1 MKRKNYFLGEELIR
15 RGAATL
21 EQVDRALSLQTE
33 TKESLGAIMVRLGF
47 ISEHMLLEVLAD
59 QLNLPYLDPT
69 TAPIEKEVLNRV
81 PAKVAQH
88 YHIFPIRIQNQGILV
103 ASNDPLR
110 HDLLE
115 ELRAIL
121 TAEIQF
127 ALAERRKIDQAI
139 QKYYGIG
146 ASVLEDLVRDDLKK
160 TKPKPV
166 AETVTA
172 SSSDVEDVGAS
183 QAEGTVRNL
192 VNQLLFDAQKK
203 RASDIHIE
211 PFADHLTIRY
221 RVDGALV
228 DANVPE
234 TIQKFHA
241 NIISRIKIMAN
252 LDVSEKRLPQD
263 GRIKIKSEKDELDLR
278 VSILPTT
285 FGEAIVIRIL
295 TPARLVGLEQ
305 IGFSSTHLTQIRKA
319 LQKNAGIFLLTGP
332 TGSGKTTTLYA
343 CLKELNEAGK
353 KIITIEDPIEY
364 QISGVVQMQTHPK
377 IGLTFASGLRH
388 MLRHD
393 PDVMMVGETRDLETA
408 EISIRSALT
417 GHLVLSTLHTND
429 APGAVARLMDMG
441 IEAYLVA
448 SSLEGVIAQRLVR
461 QICKHC
467 KQADDKLPTAVPAGI
482 SLAGVTCY
490 RGKGCEQC
498 NGTGYFGRVAIHE
511 VLIIDD
517 YLRDCISRNMTL
529 VQFRDEAV
537 KRGMKRLV
545 EDGIEKVKQGIT
557 TVSEVI
563 QYA

>member
-1 MKRKNYFLGEELIR
+1 MEVMKRKNYFLGEELIR
-15 RGAATL
+15 RGGATL

-33 TKESLGAIMVRLGF
+33 TKESLGSIMVRLGF
-47 ISEHMLLEVLAD
+47 ISEHALLEVLSD
-59 QLNLPYLDPT
+59 QLNLSYIDPM
-69 TAPIEKEVLNRV
+69 TAPIEKEALNRV

-88 YHIFPIRIQNQGILV
+88 YHIFPIKVQNQGLLV
-103 ASNDPLR
+103 VSNDPLR
-110 HDLLE
+110 HELLE

-121 TAEIQF
+121 STDIQF

-139 QKYYGIG
+139 QRYYGTG
-146 ASVLEDLVRDDLKK
+146 ASVLEDLVRDDLRK
-160 TKPKPV
+160 TKPKAGV
-166 AETVTA
+166 SELQ
-172 SSSDVEDVGAS
+172 SDVEDVGGS

-192 VNQLLFDAQKK
+192 VNQLLFDGQKK

-211 PFADHLTIRY
+211 PFADHLSIRY
-221 RVDGALV
+221 RIDGALV

-263 GRIKIKSEKDELDLR
+263 GRIKIKMEKDELDLR

-285 FGEAIVIRIL
+285 FGESIVIRIL
-295 TPARLVGLEQ
+295 TPARLVGLDQ
-305 IGFSSTHLTQIRKA
+305 IGFSSQHLIEIRKV

-364 QISGVVQMQTHPK
+364 QISGVVQMQIHPK

-393 PDVMMVGETRDLETA
+393 PDVLMVGETRDLETA

-417 GHLVLSTLHTND
+417 GHLVFSTLHTND

-461 QICKHC
+461 QICKNC
-467 KQADDKLPTAVPAGI
+467 KQIDDKVPTAIPSGI
-482 SLAGVTCY
+482 SLSGITCY
-490 RGKGCEQC
+490 RGRGCEQC
-498 NGTGYFGRVAIHE
+498 GGTGYYGRIAIHE
-511 VLIIDD
+511 VLVIDD

-537 KRGMKRLV
+537 KRGMKRLAQ
-545 EDGIEKVKQGIT
+545 DGIEKVKQGIT

>member
-33 TKESLGAIMVRLGF
+33 TKESLGSIMVRLGF
-47 ISEHMLLEVLAD
+47 ISEHALLDVLSD
-59 QLNLPYLDPT
+59 QLNLPYIDPM
-69 TAPIEKEVLNRV
+69 TAPIEREVLSRV

-88 YHIFPIRIQNQGILV
+88 YHVFPIKIQSQGLLV

-110 HDLLE
+110 HELLE

-121 TAEIQF
+121 STDIQF

-139 QKYYGIG
+139 QKYYGTG

-160 TKPKPV
+160 AKPKTSAV
-166 AETVTA
+166 ESQAE
-172 SSSDVEDVGAS
+172 VEDVGAS

-192 VNQLLFDAQKK
+192 VNQLLFDGQKK

-211 PFADHLTIRY
+211 PFADHLSIRY
-221 RVDGALV
+221 RIDGALV

-241 NIISRIKIMAN
+241 NIISRIKIMAS

-263 GRIKIKSEKDELDLR
+263 GRIKIKLDKDELDLR
-278 VSILPTT
+278 VSLLPTT
-285 FGEAIVIRIL
+285 FGESIVIRIL
-295 TPARLVGLEQ
+295 TPTRLVGLDQ
-305 IGFSSTHLTQIRKA
+305 IGFSEEHLVKIRHV

-364 QISGVVQMQTHPK
+364 QISGVVQMQIHPK

-441 IEAYLVA
+441 IESYLVA

-461 QICKHC
+461 QICKNC
-467 KQADDKLPTAVPAGI
+467 KQIDDKVPAAIPSGI
-482 SLAGVTCY
+482 SLAGVKCY

-498 NGTGYFGRVAIHE
+498 GGTGYYGRVAIHE

-545 EDGIEKVKQGIT
+545 QDGIEKVKQGIT

>member
-33 TKESLGAIMVRLGF
+33 TKESLGSIMVRLGF
-47 ISEHMLLEVLAD
+47 ISEHTLLDVLAD
-59 QLNLPYLDPT
+59 QLNLPYVDPMT
-69 TAPIEKEVLNRV
+69 IQIEKDALNRV

-88 YHIFPIRIQNQGILV
+88 YHIFPIRIQNQNLLV

-110 HDLLE
+110 NELLE

-121 TAEIQF
+121 TTEIQF
-127 ALAERRKIDQAI
+127 ALSERRKIDQAI

-160 TKPKPV
+160 TKPQTSV
-166 AETVTA
+166 AAEIA
-172 SSSDVEDVGAS
+172 SDVEDVGAS

-211 PFADHLTIRY
+211 PFADHLSIRY

-228 DANVPE
+228 DANVPD

-263 GRIKIKSEKDELDLR
+263 GRIKIKLDKDELDLR

-305 IGFSSTHLTQIRKA
+305 IGFSSQHIAQIRKV

-364 QISGVVQMQTHPK
+364 QISGVIQMQTHPK
-377 IGLTFASGLRH
+377 IGLNFASGLRH

-441 IEAYLVA
+441 IESYLVA

-467 KQADDKLPTAVPAGI
+467 KQVDDKIPGGVPNGV
-482 SLAGVTCY
+482 SLAGVISY
-490 RGKGCEQC
+490 HGKGCEQC
-498 NGTGYFGRVAIHE
+498 NGTGYYGRVAIHE
-511 VLIIDD
+511 VLVIDD

-529 VQFRDEAV
+529 VQFRDEAK
-537 KRGMKRLV
+537 KRGMKQLV

-557 TVSEVI
+557 TISEVI